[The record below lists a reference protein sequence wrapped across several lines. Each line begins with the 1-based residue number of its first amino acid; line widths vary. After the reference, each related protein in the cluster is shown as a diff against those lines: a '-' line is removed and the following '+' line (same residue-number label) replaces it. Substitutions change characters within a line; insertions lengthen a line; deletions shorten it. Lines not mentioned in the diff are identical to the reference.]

1 MKRWKPKLT
10 STTIPLI
17 SLLCCFRIDP
27 RFPRSALGRRSKRA
41 EQNRKAQ
48 QAFRKRREEKMKEL
62 EEKAREMERLH
73 SAIDGGL
80 RRVREVELVSRPL
93 SAI

>member
-1 MKRWKPKLT
+1 
-10 STTIPLI
+10 
-17 SLLCCFRIDP
+17 
-27 RFPRSALGRRSKRA
+27 
-41 EQNRKAQ
+41 
-48 QAFRKRREEKMKEL
+48 MKEL

-93 SAI
+93 SAIHRRMRPEFEGTRR

>member
-1 MKRWKPKLT
+1 
-10 STTIPLI
+10 
-17 SLLCCFRIDP
+17 
-27 RFPRSALGRRSKRA
+27 
-41 EQNRKAQ
+41 
-48 QAFRKRREEKMKEL
+48 MKEL

-80 RRVREVELVSRPL
+80 RRVREFELVSPVL